1 MDFPIK
7 EAIFIQSVVEVALLA
22 TLFWVLW
29 RTRQKPP
36 AAADPAAMP
45 SELRATIERFLS
57 ESAKIAQAFSQN
69 LAEKKK
75 LSEDLIIK
83 LDGRV
88 RDYRALLAATEA
100 AMAQALRKLEER
112 DKEEIRLAQAQAQA
126 QSAAKANPAEIEV
139 RALVLKLAKEGQ
151 SVEEIATRARL
162 HRGEVELIIDLDGHF
177 NI

>member
-112 DKEEIRLAQAQAQA
+112 DKEEIRLAQAQAQ
-126 QSAAKANPAEIEV
+126 SAAKANPAEIEV

>member
-1 MDFPIK
+1 LDFPIK

-112 DKEEIRLAQAQAQA
+112 DKEEIRLAQAQAQ
-126 QSAAKANPAEIEV
+126 SAAKANPAEIEV